1 MNGGEIR
8 LLYQG
13 YHRDHRYGAFNGIY
27 APSAFQKGFKTAPKP
42 RYDPSASKP
51 PFATKDTTDK
61 AKEEAEEEAK
71 EEAGEEAKEE
81 AGGNGNGRGERSD
94 SGSESLLSLDDA
106 GLMSCSGSL

>member
-1 MNGGEIR
+1 M
-8 LLYQG
+8 YQG

-42 RYDPSASKP
+42 RYDP
-51 PFATKDTTDK
+51 FATKDTTDE
-61 AKEEAEEEAK
+61 AKEEAK
-71 EEAGEEAKEE
+71 EEAKDEAKEGAGKEAKEE